1 VTADLSALYRLHAQ
15 LKILVPTVAVA
26 AGHPETTA
34 MLAGA
39 REATAGVAGLLDLVE
54 PEALAA
60 LRRAL
65 DHAVAGE
72 FDESCSELTHAR
84 QRLAVLLRRDDR
96 PRRPEAATEPTMRWK
111 LAIESPSGP
120 NPARRARDW

>member
-1 VTADLSALYRLHAQ
+1 MTASEHGAADLSVLYRLHAQ

-34 MLAGA
+34 MLAGV
-39 REATAGVAGLLDLVE
+39 RETTAGVAGLLDLVE

-65 DHAVAGE
+65 DHAAAGE
-72 FDESCSELTHAR
+72 FDESCSELTYAR

-96 PRRPEAATEPTMRWK
+96 PRRPDAATEPTLRWT
-111 LAIESPSGP
+111 LNPESPPSP
-120 NPARRARDW
+120 WSR